1 MKYPHTPYFEFSPS
15 VDAKD
20 TRRDGYFNVANFLNV
35 SIIITEKMDGSN
47 CSLTNKKVA
56 ARNGFDAPHISFD
69 YIKSMHSQV
78 SEKIP
83 EDIVVFG
90 EWLYAKHSIHYKELS
105 GYFQVFAVYQN
116 GHWLSWDD
124 VEKVSGEIGFPV
136 VSHSSPV
143 TFHDTKELIGYITR
157 YSENVIT
164 HGGEGT
170 VTRIAGSFSEFKN
183 SVAKYVRK
191 NHVQT
196 SSHWSKQKLIKNL
209 LCSTETVK

>member
-1 MKYPHTPYFEFSPS
+1 
-15 VDAKD
+15 
-20 TRRDGYFNVANFLNV
+20 V

-116 GHWLSWDD
+116 GHWLSWND
-124 VEKVSGEIGFPV
+124 VEKISGEIGFPV
-136 VSHSSPV
+136 VSHSLPV
-143 TFHDTKELIGYITR
+143 TFHDTRELIEYITQ
-157 YSENVIT
+157 YSENVIKN
-164 HGGEGT
+164 GGEGT
-170 VTRIAGSFSEFKN
+170 VTRIAGGFSDFKG

-196 SSHWSKQKLIKNL
+196 SEHWSKQKLVRNKL
-209 LCSTETVK
+209 R